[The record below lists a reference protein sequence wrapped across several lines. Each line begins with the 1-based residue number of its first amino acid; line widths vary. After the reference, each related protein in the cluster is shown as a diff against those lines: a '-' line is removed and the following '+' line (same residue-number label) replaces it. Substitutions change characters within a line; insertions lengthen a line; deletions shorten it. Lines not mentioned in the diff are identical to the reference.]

1 MGLHLAEIE
10 FKEGI
15 PSFQAISQQYRLQT
29 GLDIELVATIH
40 LATDKF
46 AGILQ
51 DSSTLLSILQADAVA
66 VADIDA
72 QYKVELTPLIS
83 TGHYEK
89 TAKVRD
95 KKNESKKHLSHI
107 SNIEVVVN
115 YGTFYPIQMYVYDQT
130 VVVEMCYNQY
140 YAVASLIKS
149 LINLGGIYQSG
160 DKELAL
166 PKSWRKLKQWQ
177 DYKWYNRPKK

>member
-10 FKEGI
+10 FKEGV
-15 PSFQAISQQYRLQT
+15 PFFQAISQQYRLQT
-29 GLDIELVATIH
+29 GLAIELVATIH
-40 LATDKF
+40 LATDEF

-72 QYKVELTPLIS
+72 QYKAEIAPLVSI
-83 TGHYEK
+83 GHYEK
-89 TAKVRD
+89 AAKVRD
-95 KKNESKKHLSHI
+95 EKDETKKHLSHI
-107 SNIEVVVN
+107 NNIEIVVD
-115 YGTFYPIQMYVYDQT
+115 YGTFYSIQISVNGQ
-130 VVVEMCYNQY
+130 VVTVEMEYNQY

-149 LINLGGIYQSG
+149 LVDLGGVYRWA
-160 DKELAL
+160 DKEQAL
-166 PKSWRKLKQWQ
+166 PKSWQKLKLWQ